1 MGTSV
6 LAGHCKKGSK
16 GSLYLCLHGAAVCPA
31 GRCISG
37 MERDTPA
44 VFCRAAQDQ
53 VGSCFPFQI
62 VGAESLF
69 KVLRGG
75 RRISREEG
83 FVKLGLP
90 MRRDALLLSL

>member
-1 MGTSV
+1 LSGREV
-6 LAGHCKKGSK
+6 
-16 GSLYLCLHGAAVCPA
+16 YLWDGESYAELP
-31 GRCISG
+31 SSS
-37 MERDTPA
+37 A

-53 VGSCFPFQI
+53 VGSCFPFQV